1 MQSGS
6 SPGYLHQPDD
16 LYPYPGGGLVV
27 SDAKNCR
34 IQFFDAA
41 GHPTRQIGTTG
52 VCVHGLPDTVGYSNG
67 DTPLPNGH
75 LLLSELYG
83 GWIDEVTADGHVVWS
98 HQIPG
103 VSVPSDPQRL
113 ADGSYLAAS
122 YVSPGAVVRFD
133 RTGKVL
139 WTYRPISGPGVLD
152 HPSLAAPLPN
162 GLIAINDDYNHRVVL
177 VDPKTDRIV
186 WQYGTGV
193 AGAGVGQLVLS
204 RRGRP
209 AVAGRSDPTPR
220 RLRRADRAHGKAV
233 RRPHVLARRIA
244 TQVDTEVSD
253 C

>member
-1 MQSGS
+1 M
-6 SPGYLHQPDD
+6 D
-16 LYPYPGGGLVV
+16 
-27 SDAKNCR
+27 R
-34 IQFFDAA
+34 
-41 GHPTRQIGTTG
+41 R
-52 VCVHGLPDTVGYSNG
+52 G
-67 DTPLPNGH
+67 DRRR
-75 LLLSELYG
+75 
-83 GWIDEVTADGHVVWS
+83 ARRRS

-113 ADGSYLAAS
+113 ADGTYLAAS

-193 AGAGVGQLVLS
+193 AGAG
-204 RRGRP
+204 
-209 AVAGRSDPTPR
+209 SDSCPIPTGSTCCC
-220 RLRRADRAHGKAV
+220 RA
-233 RRPHVLARRIA
+233 
-244 TQVDTEVSD
+244 E
-253 C
+253 